1 MWNETIDLRVE
12 AAARKSRAA
21 LEDAF
26 AHLLLRKV
34 AGQDLLCQLLD
45 FGVDD
50 VLPQNHDTQVI
61 VRSRLHLLSVV
72 SFGLGIVEGWM
83 LFVRRRIQEGSS
95 SSSAADEQLVANQL
109 CSSVDEM
116 D

>member
-34 AGQDLLCQLLD
+34 AGQDLLCQLLN
-45 FGVDD
+45 FRVNNL
-50 VLPQNHDTQVI
+50 LPQKHDTLVLVCSQ
-61 VRSRLHLLSVV
+61 LHLLSVV
-72 SFGLGIVEGWM
+72 SLGLGIVEVWM
-83 LFVRRRIQEGSS
+83 LLVQRRIQEGSS
-95 SSSAADEQLVANQL
+95 DSPADEQLVADQL